1 MRLSIRFI
9 FPLFL
14 VLGLI
19 AYFTVPL
26 VDKITERWFMR
37 DIQMRSELVV
47 NSIHE
52 SLVQSVVQRSRFKLK
67 SLFARVLKD
76 ERIYAVGF
84 CTEAEELLYKTDF
97 YPVNA
102 VDCAKIDNELSK
114 TSILNISSGSLYVY
128 TSDITDDGA
137 YLGKLVLMN
146 DMSYM
151 QRRASDTRRY
161 LFYLFIATG
170 IIVAFVTV
178 FIAQLSWRGWIRGI
192 RALIKG
198 ERLFSPMSTM
208 NNPSLSPILKDLKT
222 LVRELESERK
232 TKDELQVSW
241 TPYTLK
247 QLLHNDLSGDEVIIV
262 SNRQPY
268 IHVKEGDKIKV
279 QVPASGLVTALE
291 PILRA
296 CSGTWVAHGSGNAD
310 KETVDEKDH
319 VRVPPDNPS
328 YNIRRVWL
336 SEEEEKGYYY
346 GFSNEGIWPLCHIAH
361 VRPIF
366 RAEDWNHY
374 VAVNKKFADVVVQES
389 KTKDPVILVQDYH
402 LALVPRFIR
411 EKLPNA
417 TIMTFWHIPWPNAE
431 AFSICPW
438 REEIIK
444 GLLGSSILGFHTRF
458 HCNNFLSTADKFVEC
473 RIDWDATTISYGGEL
488 TAVKN
493 YPISIEW
500 PPRWLESQKSI
511 AECRVGIRAENDL
524 RPDIRLGIGV
534 DRMDYTKGI
543 LERFM
548 AVDRLLE
555 LNPDW
560 RGKFSFI
567 QIAAPTRMGIYQY
580 QQFEKEV
587 EDLANSINKKYEEEG
602 YRPIVLRAF
611 HHNPDEIFR
620 YFRGSDF
627 CFVSS
632 LHDGM
637 NLVAK
642 EFVSARDDERG
653 VLILSQFTGAS
664 TELPESI
671 IVNPYNIDQCAAAI
685 NLALEMPGPEQ
696 RDRMR
701 VMRGL
706 VQEFNVYRWAGKML
720 LDASRI
726 RQQNKFRTKFN
737 YDEIFNI

>member
-9 FPLFL
+9 LPLFL
-14 VLGLI
+14 VLGFI
-19 AYFTVPL
+19 AYLTVPL
-26 VDKITERWFMR
+26 VDKITEKWFMR
-37 DIQMRSELVV
+37 DIQMRSELVL

-52 SLVQSVVQRSRFKLK
+52 SLVQNLIKKSKPRLK
-67 SLFARVLKD
+67 ALFARVLKD

-84 CTEAEELLYKTDF
+84 CTKKGELLYKTDF
-97 YPVNA
+97 YPSNVIA
-102 VDCAKIDNELSK
+102 CDSIDDGQAKS
-114 TSILNISSGSLYVY
+114 TILNIPSGMLYVF
-128 TSDITDDGA
+128 TSDVIEEGQS
-137 YLGKLVLMN
+137 LGKLVLMN

-151 QRRASDTRRY
+151 QRRSSETKRY

-170 IIVAFVTV
+170 IIIAFITV
-178 FIAQLSWRGWIRGI
+178 LIAQLSWRGWVRGI

-198 ERLFSPMSTM
+198 ERLFGPISKMT
-208 NNPSLSPILKDLKT
+208 NPSLSPIMKDLKT
-222 LVRELESERK
+222 LVRELEAERK

-241 TPYTLK
+241 TPYALK

-268 IHVKEGDKIKV
+268 IHVKDGDKIKV

-296 CSGTWVAHGSGNAD
+296 CSGTWVAHGSGTAD
-310 KETVDEKDH
+310 KETVDSKDH
-319 VRVPPDNPS
+319 VRVPPNDPS

-346 GFSNEGIWPLCHIAH
+346 GFSNEGIWPLCHMAH

-366 RAEDWNHY
+366 RAEDWKHY
-374 VAVNKKFADVVVQES
+374 VAINKRFADVVVEES
-389 KTKDPVILVQDYH
+389 KTKDPVVLVQDYH

-473 RIDWDATTISYGGEL
+473 KIDWDATTISYGGEL
-488 TAVKN
+488 TAIKN

-500 PPRWLESQKSI
+500 PPRWIEGQKSI
-511 AECRVGIRAENDL
+511 AECRVGIRSENDL
-524 RPDIRLGIGV
+524 RSDVLIGVGV

-548 AVDRLLE
+548 SVERLLD
-555 LNPDW
+555 LNSEW

-587 EDLANSINKKYEEEG
+587 EDLAIKINEKYSEPN
-602 YRPIVLRAF
+602 YKPIVLRAF
-611 HHNPDEIFR
+611 HHNPDEVFR
-620 YFRGSDF
+620 YFRGAEF

-642 EFVSARDDERG
+642 EFVSSRDDERG

-671 IVNPYNIDQCAAAI
+671 IVNPYDIDQCAAAI
-685 NLALEMPGPEQ
+685 SLALEMPESEQ
-696 RDRMR
+696 RERMR

-726 RQQNKFRTKFN
+726 RQQNKFKTKFK
-737 YDEIFNI
+737 YDEISNT